1 MSSTTKEWRPSN
13 LLTATQRISAS
24 RRQVETVFLTSS
36 TIVLIDFGNL
46 EWLRML
52 LGVSPTIRIGVEGN
66 KDKLRPSELSGCQI
80 GLGIG
85 EYGVIKIL
93 LVATFCGISFKSLAY
108 LSLLLFAFCPFLF
121 LFCFSTLA
129 LEERTHHNRA
139 IRAA

>member
-36 TIVLIDFGNL
+36 TIVLIDFGNS

-66 KDKLRPSELSGCQI
+66 KDKLRPSELSGCQ
-80 GLGIG
+80 
-85 EYGVIKIL
+85 V
-93 LVATFCGISFKSLAY
+93 LANT
-108 LSLLLFAFCPFLF
+108 A
-121 LFCFSTLA
+121 
-129 LEERTHHNRA
+129 
-139 IRAA
+139 